1 MPARVEKNEIG
12 KLKRR
17 TRRNTKAALDDVA
30 DATKAAM
37 TARIPV
43 SNFAK
48 DHLADTVGSD
58 AEEGP
63 SYLRVVVSAGGPTAP
78 YPWFVEA
85 GTGRFYE
92 PPETEDGAP
101 PGGGRDE
108 WVYFNPYLGAFVTT
122 SGNKAQPF
130 AGPAYEVG
138 RDVAMDRL
146 SKVVR

>member
-1 MPARVEKNEIG
+1 MPVRVEKNEVR

-17 TRRNTKAALDDVA
+17 TRRNTKAALADVA

-37 TARIPV
+37 RARIPV
-43 SNFAK
+43 SDLAK
-48 DHLADTVGSD
+48 DHLVETVDSD
-58 AEEGP
+58 EEEGRDD
-63 SYLRVVVSAGGPTAP
+63 LKVIVSAGGPTAP

-85 GTGRFYE
+85 GTGRHHD
-92 PPETEDGAP
+92 PPETEDAAP

-108 WVYFNPYLGAFVTT
+108 WVYFNPYLGMFVTT
-122 SGNKAQPF
+122 SGNRAQPF

-138 RDVAMDRL
+138 REVAMDRL